1 MRDAESPRAHLD
13 EKTRCPRCGA
23 AVLVT
28 DGCGMVCSHLG
39 CSWMVLFGPAG
50 EWRHDLKI
58 ERVFFDD
65 VDDGRK
71 RFEVRRNDR
80 GFAVGHL
87 LRLREWWDDR
97 QEYTGREVTVR
108 VGYVLHQTPDR
119 CLLPG
124 VVVMGIERLEAT
136 ADA

>member
-1 MRDAESPRAHLD
+1 MAYARSVLD
-13 EKTRCPRCGA
+13 ESLRCPRCGA
-23 AVLVT
+23 ATLVT
-28 DGCGMVCSHLG
+28 EGCGAVCSHLR
-39 CSWMVLFGPAG
+39 CRWMVLFGPAG

-58 ERVFFDD
+58 ERAFFDD
-65 VDDGRK
+65 VAEGHK

-97 QEYTGREVTVR
+97 QEYTGREVMVR

-119 CLLPG
+119 VLPPG
-124 VVVMGIERLEAT
+124 VVVMGIEIVEAT
-136 ADA
+136 TVA